1 MKTFTS
7 IQSFALAAAACL
19 ILAGPET
26 AEAAKPINTTFFGS
40 KAIDGYDTVA
50 YHTQK
55 KAVKGSKSHSH
66 KWQGANWYFSSAQNL
81 ELFRKNPTKYAP
93 QYGGYCAWAA
103 AQNKLA
109 DTDPE
114 KWDVYNGK
122 LYLNY
127 NDKTRTEWLLDRA
140 GMVRR
145 GDANFPKLVK

>member
-1 MKTFTS
+1 MKTLQTLKSLVLATTTFL
-7 IQSFALAAAACL
+7 ALYG
-19 ILAGPET
+19 AGSVQ
-26 AEAAKPINTTFFGS
+26 AAKPINVTFFGS

-55 KAVKGSKSHSH
+55 QAVKGSKAHSY
-66 KWQGANWYFSSAQNL
+66 KWQGANWYFSSAGNL

-103 AQNKLA
+103 ARNKLA

-114 KWDVYNGK
+114 KWDIYHGK

-127 NDKTRTEWLLDRA
+127 NDKTRTEWLMDRA

-145 GDANFPKLVK
+145 GDANYPKLVK